1 MRNFEFLFW
10 AYNSVWLLLAAYVS
24 YVLFRLDRA
33 ERQVQRLEEKLSGR
47 KIAGGREGAAG

>member
-1 MRNFEFLFW
+1 MKNFEFLFW